1 MQQWSAVV
9 AYVNRKEAKHHDG
22 DGLYPLHWACSGGAP
37 IEVVE
42 ALLQVYR
49 RAARKVD
56 REGSTVLHFACH
68 YGASAAVV
76 DRLLRE
82 YPNATQKKD
91 KFGRTPLYHA
101 VTKSANGEV
110 MEKLIQADPAS
121 ITTAC
126 HPAGATVSQM
136 ALNIHSPLYLAWVVI
151 LKDRQ
156 AQQRLSGKKWDKAQL
171 LLEAAYFHHLET
183 TASSGKKTPDSEA
196 CFRMIPAVIT
206 MSSFLPHPVLE
217 LANRAFPEQVR
228 EQDPITGRLPLH
240 MAASSMMESHCA
252 DNAFR
257 LLLQAYPEAAVQLDT
272 HKQTALVIAIE
283 SGKRWDQGVERL
295 FRAGPNRLHTRDTR
309 SGLAPALLAATATLP
324 ATSSHSA
331 SETNPA
337 DDLPSYGLSLPLTT
351 TRRAKNLEWKNHL
364 QRKHLESDEA
374 NRSSRDPD
382 TLHVSTIYEL
392 LLQDP
397 SILAAT

>member
-1 MQQWSAVV
+1 MQQWSTVV
-9 AYVNRKEAKHHDG
+9 AHVNRKEAKHHDG

-56 REGSTVLHFACH
+56 GEGSTVLHFACH
-68 YGASAAVV
+68 YGAPAAVV

-82 YPNATQKKD
+82 YPNATRKQD
-91 KFGRTPLYHA
+91 TFGRTPLYHA

-110 MEKLIQADPAS
+110 MEKLIQADPSS

-126 HPAGATVSQM
+126 HPAAVTASQV

-151 LKDRQ
+151 LRDRQ
-156 AQQRLSGKKWDKAQL
+156 ARQQRSGKKWNKAQL

-183 TASSGKKTPDSEA
+183 ASSGKKKPDAETY
-196 CFRMIPAVIT
+196 FRMIPAVIT

-217 LANRAFPEQVR
+217 LAIQAFPEQVR

-240 MAASSMMESHCA
+240 MAASSMMEPHRA

-257 LLLQAYPEAAVQLDT
+257 HLLQAHPEAAVQLDT
-272 HKQTALVIAIE
+272 HRQTALVIAIE
-283 SGKRWDQGVERL
+283 SGKQWDQGVERL

-309 SGLAPALLAATATLP
+309 SGLAPAILAATATP
-324 ATSSHSA
+324 PTSANSA
-331 SETNPA
+331 SAETNPA
-337 DDLPSYGLSLPLTT
+337 EDLPSYGLALPLA
-351 TRRAKNLEWKNHL
+351 TRRVTDLERKNHL
-364 QRKHLESDEA
+364 QRKRLEPDDAS
-374 NRSSRDPD
+374 RS
-382 TLHVSTIYEL
+382 STIYEL

-397 SILAAT
+397 SILAAA